1 MGMYRAGIVIR
12 RNRLA
17 LHMTQEDLCDG
28 ICDTQTI
35 SRIENGKQ
43 NPGKDIYRR
52 LMERMGREKDRAFA
66 MVSGEDVRVM
76 DYAREYENALHKFE
90 YEKADEFLSKL
101 EPLVDDSPN
110 SRQYVMG
117 ARAIV
122 DWSLKRVTPQEGRKR
137 LKEALSITMEEADQK
152 DFSSYPLMENEISIL
167 YNVANT
173 YCSEGTMEKAVAL
186 LEDIYEG
193 IISGYRLP
201 EKERTIELL
210 ILDNL
215 ANMYGQLGEHEKAIK
230 IAQQGIEICK
240 AEKTSGSLPQLLG
253 EMEWNMEQML
263 EKGEETKFSEKDCE
277 KILRQAYYVASAL
290 NQNHNAKLIKEHYEG
305 YFNKIFKI

>member
-90 YEKADEFLSKL
+90 YERAEEFLGKL
-101 EPLVDDSPN
+101 V
-110 SRQYVMG
+110 Y
-117 ARAIV
+117 
-122 DWSLKRVTPQEGRKR
+122 
-137 LKEALSITMEEADQK
+137 
-152 DFSSYPLMENEISIL
+152 
-167 YNVANT
+167 
-173 YCSEGTMEKAVAL
+173 
-186 LEDIYEG
+186 
-193 IISGYRLP
+193 
-201 EKERTIELL
+201 
-210 ILDNL
+210 
-215 ANMYGQLGEHEKAIK
+215 
-230 IAQQGIEICK
+230 
-240 AEKTSGSLPQLLG
+240 
-253 EMEWNMEQML
+253 
-263 EKGEETKFSEKDCE
+263 
-277 KILRQAYYVASAL
+277 
-290 NQNHNAKLIKEHYEG
+290 
-305 YFNKIFKI
+305 

>member
-43 NPGKDIYRR
+43 NPGKDTYRK

-122 DWSLKRVTPQEGRKR
+122 DWSLKRVTPQEGRER

-152 DFSSYPLMENEISIL
+152 DFSSYPLMRNEVRIL
-167 YNVANT
+167 CNIANT
-173 YCSEGTMEKAVAL
+173 YFIEGELRKAVAL
-186 LEDIYEG
+186 LESIYEG
-193 IISGYRLP
+193 TVSGYRIP
-201 EKERTIELL
+201 EKKRILELF
-210 ILDNL
+210 ILDNIT
-215 ANMYGQLGEHEKAIK
+215 NMYGELGEHKRAIEIAKQGIK
-230 IAQQGIEICK
+230 ICK
-240 AEKTSGSLPQLLG
+240 EEKTSSVLPQLLG
-253 EMEWNMEQML
+253 EIEWNMEQML
-263 EKGEETKFSEKDCE
+263 EKGEETEFSEKDCE
-277 KILRQAYYVASAL
+277 KILRQAYYIATAL
-290 NQNHNAKLIKEHYEG
+290 NQNHNAKLIEKHYME
-305 YFNKIFKI
+305 YFKKSL